1 MGLLHARGNN
11 GWGTGDHEG
20 RPYGEREEEGWVP
33 ECMREVRWRGG
44 RGFTPILTF
53 PPEGGREGIEGEVCT
68 PIPRLHE
75 GRL

>member
-1 MGLLHARGNN
+1 M
-11 GWGTGDHEG
+11 WGAL
-20 RPYGEREEEGWVP
+20 GERAVREPPLRGEGGDG
-33 ECMREVRWRGG
+33 ERGG
-44 RGFTPILTF
+44 GCTPILTF

>member
-1 MGLLHARGNN
+1 MTFGVRWGNGRFAN
-11 GWGTGDHEG
+11 
-20 RPYGEREEEGWVP
+20 RPYGERGRDGE
-33 ECMREVRWRGG
+33 RGG
-44 RGFTPILTF
+44 GCTPILTF